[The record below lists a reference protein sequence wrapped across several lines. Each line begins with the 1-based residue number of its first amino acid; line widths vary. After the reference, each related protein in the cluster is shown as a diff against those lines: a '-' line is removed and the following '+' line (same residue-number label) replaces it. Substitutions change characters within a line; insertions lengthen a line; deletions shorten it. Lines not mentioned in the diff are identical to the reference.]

1 MWAIM
6 TVPRGVFLLLL
17 LQCFTVRTSGTRVSS
32 CDSCHDEAACLES
45 RGRGD
50 MSRQILSC
58 VCNDGFVGDGLMCY
72 NIKLCS
78 DSSCCKEGYQW
89 SPDRGCVDT
98 DECSLTDSPCKPSQ
112 VCTNTPGSFVCLEPS
127 PSSRSGPSSQ
137 SVQFSCGSTVCP
149 SGTDCVRMNGTL
161 RCADPCQEY
170 TVLNDDWRS
179 TNNTST
185 QNLHCDRNVDW
196 QGWYRLFLGQ
206 TSAHIPEKCVAENSC
221 GTEGP
226 LWIKTPH
233 PTQSGQIVSRN
244 VCNSWSGRCCR
255 FSSHTIHVKLCYGN
269 YFVYKLVQP
278 STCSLAYCAEV
289 NEATPENPSTTPD
302 PSTATSSASQV
313 NITSTTAPDSSSAV
327 EGEVR
332 LVNRGNQSCSGR
344 VEIFHRGQWGM
355 VCDDQW
361 GLADAQVVCRQM
373 GCGRAL
379 SAPSAAYFGQGSG
392 PIWMDDV
399 SCTGSESKLGEC
411 RHRGFGSHNCG
422 RNQDAG
428 VVCEGS
434 ISTVVPTTPVTTPGT
449 ITTAQV
455 TADILSTTAHDNS
468 SAVEGEVRLVN
479 RGNQSCSG
487 RVEIFHRGQWGTV
500 CDDQWGLADAQV
512 VCRQMGCGRALSAPS
527 VAYFGQGSGPIW
539 MDDVSCTG
547 SESKLGECRHR
558 GFGSHDCGHNEDAGV
573 VCEAAAPVRLVN
585 SNNRCSGRVEV
596 YHDGQPESNSTVV
609 PTTPVT
615 TPGIITIAEVTA
627 DILSTTTPDNS
638 SGVESEVRLVNR
650 GNQSCSGRVEIFHRG
665 QWGTVCDDQWGLADA
680 QVVCRQMGCGRAPS
694 VAYFGQGSGPI
705 WMDDVSCTG
714 SESKLGEC
722 RHRGF
727 GSHNCGHNEDA
738 GVVCEAAAPV
748 RLVNSNNRCSG
759 RVEVYHDGQPES
771 NSTVVPTTPVTTPGN
786 ITIAEVTADILSTT
800 TPDNSSAVESEV
812 RLVNRGNQS
821 CSGRVEIF
829 HRGQWGTVCDDQ
841 WGLADAQVV
850 CRQMGCGRAPSVAY
864 FGQGSGP
871 IWMDDVSCTG
881 SESKLGEC
889 RHRGFGSHN
898 CGHNEDAGVVC
909 EAAAPVRLVNS
920 NNRCSGRVEVYH
932 DGQPESNSTVVPTT
946 PVTTPGNITIAE
958 VTADIL
964 STTTPDNSS
973 AVESEV
979 RLVNRGNQ
987 SCSGRVEIFHRGQ
1000 WGTVCDDQW
1009 GLADAQVVCRQ
1020 MGCGRAPS
1028 VAYFGQGS
1036 GPIWMDDVSCT
1047 GSESKLGECRHRG
1060 FGSHNCGHNEDAG
1073 VVCEAAAPVRLVNSN
1088 NRCSG
1093 RVEVYHDGQPESNS
1107 TVVPTTPVTTPGTIT
1122 IAEVTADILST
1133 TTPDNSS
1140 GVESEVRLV
1149 NRGNQSCSG
1158 RVEIFHRGQ
1167 WGTVCDDQWGLAD
1180 AQVVCRQMGCG
1191 RAPSVAYFGQGSGPI
1206 WMDDVSCTGSE
1217 SKLGECRHRGFGS
1230 HNCGHNEDAGVVCE
1244 EYTTKQDHIMTE
1256 VTLSCVSHHQHNV
1269 SCFPSAAAP
1278 VRLVNSNNRCS
1289 GRVEV
1294 YHDGRWGTVCDDAWD
1309 LSDANVVCRQLD
1321 CGPPRSALLNAT
1333 FGQGSGPIW
1342 LDDVGCSGNEIS
1354 ITECRHPGL
1363 GVHNCNHVEDASVIC
1378 EGQPESNSTVVPTT
1392 PVTTPGNITI
1402 AEVTA
1407 DILSTTTPDNSS
1419 AVESEVRLVN
1429 RGNQSCSGRVEIF
1442 HRGQWGTVCD
1452 DQWGL
1457 ADAQVVCRQ
1466 MGCGRAL
1473 SAPSVAYFGQ
1483 GSGPI
1488 WMDDVSCT
1496 GNESK
1501 LGECR
1506 HRGFGSHNCGH
1517 NEDAG
1522 VVCEVEGEVRL
1533 VNRGNQ
1539 SCSGRVEIFHRGQWG
1554 TVCDDQWGLADAQV
1568 VCRQMGCGRALS
1580 APSVAYFGQGSGPIW
1595 MDDVSCT
1602 GSESK
1607 LGECRHRGF
1616 GSHNCGHNE
1625 DAGVVCEAAAPV
1637 RLVNSNNRCS
1647 GRVEVY
1653 HDGRWGTVCDD
1664 AWDLSDANVVC
1675 RQLDCGP
1682 PRSALLNAAFGQC
1695 SGPIW
1700 LDDVGCS
1707 GNEISITECRH
1718 PGLGV
1723 HNCNHVEDASVICED
1738 SALHDHQ
1745 LICSPDKLQMGLD
1758 LADLTSGLNPYSG
1771 NLASLNCSW
1780 ARVQNNTVWY
1790 EVDAVE
1796 GACGNTLTTNRTH
1809 AIYSNS
1815 LFVYPVINGS
1825 FNLPV
1830 SIPFSCAYPL
1840 ETDTSLNVAI
1850 RPFLPSS
1857 WDILGSGSGAE
1868 PCAVMSLFRNSAFT
1882 ETFPAGGVNLPLGS
1896 PLYVG
1901 VSVTEREL
1909 RFVVVLEECYASHSS
1924 DPHYYQRYSLI
1935 QNKCSTDARQVS
1947 VIESGMSLRARFS
1960 ALLFLLEDDYRAIY
1974 LHCNISLCDRERFH
1988 CVPSCQRRKY
1998 RSVSSSVA
2006 MDRVTTEP
2014 IAWDKST
2021 K

>member
-6 TVPRGVFLLLL
+6 TVPRGVLLLLL
-17 LQCFTVRTSGTRVSS
+17 LQFFTVRTSGTRVSS

-45 RGRGD
+45 KERGD
-50 MSRQILSC
+50 TFSSQTLSC

-112 VCTNTPGSFVCLEPS
+112 VCRNTPGSFVCLEPS

-161 RCADPCQEY
+161 QCADPCQEY

-179 TNNTST
+179 TNNTSP
-185 QNLHCDRNVDW
+185 QNLHCDRDVNW

-206 TSAHIPEKCVAENSC
+206 TNANIPERCVAERRC
-221 GTEGP
+221 GTHAP
-226 LWIKTPH
+226 LWITTPH
-233 PTQSGQIVSRN
+233 PTQSGQIVNRT
-244 VCNSWSGRCCR
+244 VCNSWSGSCCR

-289 NEATPENPSTTPD
+289 NGATPENPSTTAD

-313 NITSTTAPDSSSAV
+313 NITSTT
-327 EGEVR
+327 
-332 LVNRGNQSCSGR
+332 
-344 VEIFHRGQWGM
+344 
-355 VCDDQW
+355 
-361 GLADAQVVCRQM
+361 
-373 GCGRAL
+373 
-379 SAPSAAYFGQGSG
+379 
-392 PIWMDDV
+392 
-399 SCTGSESKLGEC
+399 
-411 RHRGFGSHNCG
+411 
-422 RNQDAG
+422 
-428 VVCEGS
+428 
-434 ISTVVPTTPVTTPGT
+434 TP
-449 ITTAQV
+449 
-455 TADILSTTAHDNS
+455 DNS

-539 MDDVSCTG
+539 LDDVSCTG
-547 SESKLGECRHR
+547 SESKLGECRH
-558 GFGSHDCGHNEDAGV
+558 N
-573 VCEAAAPVRLVN
+573 
-585 SNNRCSGRVEV
+585 
-596 YHDGQPESNSTVV
+596 
-609 PTTPVT
+609 
-615 TPGIITIAEVTA
+615 
-627 DILSTTTPDNS
+627 
-638 SGVESEVRLVNR
+638 
-650 GNQSCSGRVEIFHRG
+650 
-665 QWGTVCDDQWGLADA
+665 
-680 QVVCRQMGCGRAPS
+680 
-694 VAYFGQGSGPI
+694 
-705 WMDDVSCTG
+705 
-714 SESKLGEC
+714 
-722 RHRGF
+722 GF

-759 RVEVYHDGQPES
+759 RVEVYHDG
-771 NSTVVPTTPVTTPGN
+771 
-786 ITIAEVTADILSTT
+786 
-800 TPDNSSAVESEV
+800 
-812 RLVNRGNQS
+812 
-821 CSGRVEIF
+821 
-829 HRGQWGTVCDDQ
+829 
-841 WGLADAQVV
+841 
-850 CRQMGCGRAPSVAY
+850 
-864 FGQGSGP
+864 
-871 IWMDDVSCTG
+871 
-881 SESKLGEC
+881 
-889 RHRGFGSHN
+889 
-898 CGHNEDAGVVC
+898 
-909 EAAAPVRLVNS
+909 
-920 NNRCSGRVEVYH
+920 
-932 DGQPESNSTVVPTT
+932 
-946 PVTTPGNITIAE
+946 
-958 VTADIL
+958 
-964 STTTPDNSS
+964 
-973 AVESEV
+973 
-979 RLVNRGNQ
+979 
-987 SCSGRVEIFHRGQ
+987 
-1000 WGTVCDDQW
+1000 
-1009 GLADAQVVCRQ
+1009 
-1020 MGCGRAPS
+1020 
-1028 VAYFGQGS
+1028 
-1036 GPIWMDDVSCT
+1036 
-1047 GSESKLGECRHRG
+1047 
-1060 FGSHNCGHNEDAG
+1060 
-1073 VVCEAAAPVRLVNSN
+1073 
-1088 NRCSG
+1088 
-1093 RVEVYHDGQPESNS
+1093 
-1107 TVVPTTPVTTPGTIT
+1107 
-1122 IAEVTADILST
+1122 
-1133 TTPDNSS
+1133 
-1140 GVESEVRLV
+1140 
-1149 NRGNQSCSG
+1149 
-1158 RVEIFHRGQ
+1158 
-1167 WGTVCDDQWGLAD
+1167 
-1180 AQVVCRQMGCG
+1180 
-1191 RAPSVAYFGQGSGPI
+1191 
-1206 WMDDVSCTGSE
+1206 
-1217 SKLGECRHRGFGS
+1217 
-1230 HNCGHNEDAGVVCE
+1230 
-1244 EYTTKQDHIMTE
+1244 
-1256 VTLSCVSHHQHNV
+1256 
-1269 SCFPSAAAP
+1269 
-1278 VRLVNSNNRCS
+1278 
-1289 GRVEV
+1289 
-1294 YHDGRWGTVCDDAWD
+1294 RWGTVCDDDWD
-1309 LSDANVVCRQLD
+1309 LRDANVVCRQLD
-1321 CGPPRSALLNAT
+1321 CGPPRSALLNAA
-1333 FGQGSGPIW
+1333 FGPGSGPIW
-1342 LDDVGCSGNEIS
+1342 LDDVGCSGNETS

-1363 GVHNCNHVEDASVIC
+1363 GVHNCNHVEDASVVC
-1378 EGQPESNSTVVPTT
+1378 EGHPGSNSTVVPPT
-1392 PVTTPGNITI
+1392 PVTTPGNIT
-1402 AEVTA
+1402 
-1407 DILSTTTPDNSS
+1407 STTTPDNSS
-1419 AVESEVRLVN
+1419 A
-1429 RGNQSCSGRVEIF
+1429 
-1442 HRGQWGTVCD
+1442 
-1452 DQWGL
+1452 
-1457 ADAQVVCRQ
+1457 
-1466 MGCGRAL
+1466 
-1473 SAPSVAYFGQ
+1473 
-1483 GSGPI
+1483 
-1488 WMDDVSCT
+1488 
-1496 GNESK
+1496 
-1501 LGECR
+1501 
-1506 HRGFGSHNCGH
+1506 
-1517 NEDAG
+1517 
-1522 VVCEVEGEVRL
+1522 VEGEVRL

-1568 VCRQMGCGRALS
+1568 ACRQMGCGRALS

-1607 LGECRHRGF
+1607 LGECRHNGF

-1664 AWDLSDANVVC
+1664 AWDLRDAKVVC

-1682 PRSALLNAAFGQC
+1682 PRSALLNAAFGQG

-1700 LDDVGCS
+1700 LDEVGCS
-1707 GNEISITECRH
+1707 GNETSITECRH

-1723 HNCNHVEDASVICED
+1723 HDCSHVEDASVVCED
-1738 SALHDHQ
+1738 SALHDYQ

-1780 ARVQNNTVWY
+1780 ARVQNNMVWY

-1857 WDILGSGSGAE
+1857 GGILGSGAGPSA
-1868 PCAVMSLFRNSAFT
+1868 AMSLFRNAAFT

-1935 QNKCSTDARQVS
+1935 QNKCPTDARQVS

-1988 CVPSCQRRKY
+1988 CVPSCRRRTY

-2006 MDRVTTEP
+2006 MDRVTIGP